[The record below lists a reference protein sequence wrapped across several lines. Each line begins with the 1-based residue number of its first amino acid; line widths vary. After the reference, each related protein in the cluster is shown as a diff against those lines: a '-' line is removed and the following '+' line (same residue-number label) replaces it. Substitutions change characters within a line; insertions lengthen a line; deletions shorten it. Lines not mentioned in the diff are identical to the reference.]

1 MAEQDPVKLREQATR
16 QLRALEG
23 MRDHAA
29 RQHALAG
36 EFDAWAATI
45 EQRARVALAR
55 VGVAV
60 ADGPLD
66 VEAARQ
72 LLGALGG

>member
-23 MRDHAA
+23 MRANAA

-36 EFDAWAATI
+36 EFDDWAATI
-45 EQRARVALAR
+45 EKRTRAALAR
-55 VGVAV
+55 AGVAV
-60 ADGPLD
+60 ADGPVD
-66 VEAARQ
+66 VEAARR
-72 LLGALGG
+72 LLGPRDG

>member
-1 MAEQDPVKLREQATR
+1 MAELDPAKLREQATR

-23 MRDHAA
+23 MRANAA

-45 EQRARVALAR
+45 EQRAREALGRA
-55 VGVAV
+55 GVIV
-60 ADGPLD
+60 ADGPVD

-72 LLGALGG
+72 LLEARDG